1 MLTSSD
7 WEEIYRLNPNPL
19 RPINKRIIM
28 KFINYL
34 EKVSGV
40 DFMGLLSLT
49 IFFLFF
55 TGMLIWVFRTRKED
69 FKEVSQMPLDHSN

>member
-1 MLTSSD
+1 
-7 WEEIYRLNPNPL
+7 
-19 RPINKRIIM
+19 M

-40 DFMGLLSLT
+40 DIMGLVSLG

-55 TGMLIWVFRTRKED
+55 AIMLTLTFRAKKKKLDEISRI
-69 FKEVSQMPLDHSN
+69 PLDN

>member
-1 MLTSSD
+1 
-7 WEEIYRLNPNPL
+7 
-19 RPINKRIIM
+19 M

-40 DFMGLLSLT
+40 DIFGLTSLL

-55 TGMLIWVFRTRKED
+55 VVMLTWVFKTKKKNFQDISRI
-69 FKEVSQMPLDHSN
+69 PLDN

>member
-1 MLTSSD
+1 
-7 WEEIYRLNPNPL
+7 
-19 RPINKRIIM
+19 M

-40 DFMGLLSLT
+40 DLMGLLSLV

-55 TGMLIWVFRTRKED
+55 TGMLVWVFRTKKKD
-69 FKEVSQMPLDHSN
+69 YHEVSQIPLDSPINQTL

>member
-1 MLTSSD
+1 
-7 WEEIYRLNPNPL
+7 
-19 RPINKRIIM
+19 M

-40 DFMGLLSLT
+40 DLMGLLSLL

-55 TGMLIWVFRTRKED
+55 TGMLIWVFRSKKKD
-69 FKEVSQMPLDHSN
+69 FESVSRIPLDNTNSLNL

>member
-1 MLTSSD
+1 
-7 WEEIYRLNPNPL
+7 
-19 RPINKRIIM
+19 M

-40 DFMGLLSLT
+40 DIFGLTSLL

-55 TGMLIWVFRTRKED
+55 LVMLTWVFKTKKKNFQDISRI
-69 FKEVSQMPLDHSN
+69 PLDN

>member
-1 MLTSSD
+1 
-7 WEEIYRLNPNPL
+7 
-19 RPINKRIIM
+19 M

-40 DFMGLLSLT
+40 DVFALISLS

-55 TGMLIWVFRTRKED
+55 LVMLTWVFKTNKKSFNEISRI
-69 FKEVSQMPLDHSN
+69 PLDQENIKN

>member
-1 MLTSSD
+1 
-7 WEEIYRLNPNPL
+7 
-19 RPINKRIIM
+19 M

-40 DFMGLLSLT
+40 DIMGLLSLV

-55 TGMLIWVFRTRKED
+55 TGMLVWVFRTKKKD
-69 FKEVSQMPLDHSN
+69 FNEVSRIPLDNPINQTL